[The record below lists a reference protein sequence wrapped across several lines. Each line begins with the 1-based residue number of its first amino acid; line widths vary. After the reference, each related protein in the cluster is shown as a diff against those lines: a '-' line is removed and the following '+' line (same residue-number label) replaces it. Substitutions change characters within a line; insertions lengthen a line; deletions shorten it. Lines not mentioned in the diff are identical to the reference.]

1 MVIGEYRVSLDEKGR
16 LLIPARIRSDVVGN
30 LLIITRGIDQCL
42 WLFPPEEWNSISEKL
57 LSTTSIFQEKA
68 RMMHRRFIAPAQQL
82 EIDKAGRI
90 MVPPTLREYG
100 GLRKDCIIM
109 GIMNHLEIW
118 DEEIYRTYWSD
129 READFQEA
137 AEEIGEKLKIL

>member
-100 GLRKDCIIM
+100 GLKKDCIIM

-118 DEEIYRTYWSD
+118 DEEVYRTYWSD

>member
-68 RMMHRRFIAPAQQL
+68 RMMHRRFIAPAQEV

-100 GLRKDCIIM
+100 GLKKDCIIM

-118 DEEIYRTYWSD
+118 DDEIYRTYWSD

-137 AEEIGEKLKIL
+137 AEEIGEKLKLL